1 MIENTILQNTVM
13 ALYRL
18 IDIVDAM
25 NVELRTLRG
34 GENTESAEN

>member
-13 ALYRL
+13 AHYRL

-25 NVELRTLRG
+25 NVGLRKRHG
-34 GENTESAEN
+34 VENIIDARN